1 MKEKIGI
8 GITTCNRPHFFEKC
22 IESID
27 LNSVDHV
34 VVVNDG
40 KPFEYTPSSDK
51 ITFIQNP
58 ENIGISKSKNKI
70 LKKLLEFDCEH
81 IFTLEDDCVIT
92 NNEVFQKYIDAYK
105 ETGIKHFNFGPGS
118 PWNRVQD
125 DPSIIGDLS
134 KRQLATQESPANPK
148 MVINY
153 KNNVSISLYQHIVA
167 MFCYFHK
174 SALDKAG
181 LLDEEFYNAWEHVE
195 HTYRIIQNDEYTPF
209 WWFADIT
216 GSENYI
222 KEAQNEKAQTS
233 LAKDEST
240 FMRQVEEGLKVF
252 YKKHNIVPAMIQDN
266 HTQDDIKNILRNIKI
281 KSQLKNVIDIRIQ
294 ETQYLPEFDILLDE
308 FKKLKAKNVLEI
320 GSYFGWSLR
329 HWLELSEFGSKVI
342 SVDLP
347 ISKFCG
353 PSDPRCKK
361 QEHIIE
367 NEWRNWTKKNK
378 NKLSLI
384 QDFSQHENTKQKVIE
399 LLNGSLLDF
408 AFIDGDHRYEAVKQD
423 FEMYS
428 SLIRSGG
435 IIALHDI
442 GYAEEGGVHKLWDEL
457 KDNFQHIELRKHPKN
472 EKGIGIIFMP

>member
-1 MKEKIGI
+1 MKEKIGV

-27 LNSVDHV
+27 LDKVDYIV
-34 VVVNDG
+34 IVNDG
-40 KPFEYTPSSDK
+40 EPFDYNLDSDK

-58 ENIGISKSKNKI
+58 ENLGISKSKNKI
-70 LKKLLEFDCEH
+70 LKALLDFNCDH
-81 IFTLEDDCVIT
+81 IFTMEDDCIIS
-92 NNEVFQKYIDAYK
+92 NNDIFEKYIEAYK

-118 PWNRVQD
+118 PWNRVQK

-153 KNNVSISLYQHIVA
+153 KNNVSISLYEHIVA

-174 SALDKAG
+174 SALDNAG

-195 HTYRIIQNDEYTPF
+195 HTYRIIQNGEYTPF

-222 KEAQNEKAQTS
+222 KEAKNEKAQTS
-233 LAKDEST
+233 LAKDETT

-252 YKKHNIVPAMIQDN
+252 YKKHNTVPSMIQSN
-266 HTQDDIKNILRNIKI
+266 HNTEDIKNILKDIKI
-281 KSQLKNVIDIRIQ
+281 RSELKNIIDVRIQ
-294 ETQYLPEFDILLDE
+294 ETQYLPEFDILLEE

-320 GSYFGWSLR
+320 GSYFGWSLH
-329 HWLELSEFGSKVI
+329 HWLELSEPGSKVI
-342 SVDLP
+342 SIDLP

-353 PSDPRCKK
+353 AADPRCKK
-361 QEHIIE
+361 QEDIIN
-367 NEWRNWTKKNK
+367 NEWKNWAKKNK
-378 NKLSLI
+378 NKLYLI
-384 QDFSQHENTKQKVIE
+384 QDYSQYERTKQKVVE
-399 LLNGSLLDF
+399 LLNNDLLDF
-408 AFIDGDHRYEAVKQD
+408 VFIDGDHSYNAVKKD
-423 FEMYS
+423 FEIYFD
-428 SLIRSGG
+428 LVRPGG

-442 GYAEEGGVHKLWDEL
+442 GYAEEGGVHKFWDEI
-457 KDNFQHIELRKHPKN
+457 KNNFQHIELRKHYKN
-472 EKGIGIIFMP
+472 QKGIGIIFKP